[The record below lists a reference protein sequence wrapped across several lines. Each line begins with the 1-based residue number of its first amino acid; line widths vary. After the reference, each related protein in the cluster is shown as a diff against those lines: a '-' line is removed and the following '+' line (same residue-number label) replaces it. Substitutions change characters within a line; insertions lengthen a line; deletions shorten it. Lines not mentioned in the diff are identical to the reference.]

1 MVMIEISHSNAG
13 SIRQRRQRKTH
24 AMGVQLG
31 FRRRYSIRFRK
42 VIKRMAE
49 NIETGFG
56 MSITAMSYIIAA
68 TLIYALSSG
77 APIGAS

>member
-13 SIRQRRQRKTH
+13 SFRQPRQRKTH

-31 FRRRYSIRFRK
+31 FRRRCSIRYRK
-42 VIKRMAE
+42 VIKRIAE
-49 NIETGFG
+49 NIKTGFG
-56 MSITAMSYIIAA
+56 VSLTAMSYIIAA
-68 TLIYALSSG
+68 TIIYALSSG